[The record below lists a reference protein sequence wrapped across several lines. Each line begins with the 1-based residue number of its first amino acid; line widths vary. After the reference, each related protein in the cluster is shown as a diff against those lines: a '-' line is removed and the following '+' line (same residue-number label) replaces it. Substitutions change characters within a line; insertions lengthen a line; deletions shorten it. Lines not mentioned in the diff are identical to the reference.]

1 MNNKLEQLK
10 KDLVQ
15 EIKDLAQSIASSDSY
30 IGLLSNEI
38 KFRALQEKFIVLKF
52 LEQRKLNLDVFDL
65 PILTQTEK
73 REVLEHEGFF
83 GDEKPV
89 IFDFD
94 VKQEEEIETEEEAP
108 NKNEEITEEL
118 LDEEIEKVL
127 EQAEKLEEINK
138 YLTPSPSNEPTE
150 EEEIKKEPKPELT
163 QEFPEEIEE
172 EIKENKN
179 LFDSIS
185 YDDTVT
191 PENKIKDIS
200 LDFNDRIGFLNQL
213 FLGDEESMNLVI
225 NTLNRISDVRSS
237 NMYLEDLKREMN
249 WNDEQEEYF
258 ERLKELVLKRFD

>member
-1 MNNKLEQLK
+1 MDNKLEQLK

-15 EIKDLAQSIASSDSY
+15 EIKDLAQSIATSESY

-38 KFRALQEKFIVLKF
+38 KFRSLQEKFIVLKF
-52 LEQRKLNLDVFDL
+52 LEQRKLSLDVFDL
-65 PILTQTEK
+65 PILTQDEK

-83 GDEKPV
+83 EDEQPV

-94 VKQEEEIETEEEAP
+94 VKQEEEYIEEETV
-108 NKNEEITEEL
+108 EEKEDITEEL
-118 LDEEIEKVL
+118 LDEEIERVL
-127 EQAEKLEEINK
+127 EEAEKLEEVNK
-138 YLTPSPSNEPTE
+138 YLTPSSEDIPEEKEVEEEQQELKQENTE
-150 EEEIKKEPKPELT
+150 EEFDKNEINEG
-163 QEFPEEIEE
+163 
-172 EIKENKN
+172 

-185 YDDTVT
+185 YDDTVP
-191 PENKIKDIS
+191 PENKIKEIS

-237 NMYLEDLKREMN
+237 NMYLDDLKREMN
-249 WNDEQEEYF
+249 WNEDQEEYF

>member
-15 EIKDLAQSIASSDSY
+15 EIKDLAQSIATSESY

-52 LEQRKLNLDVFDL
+52 LEQRKLNLDIFDL
-65 PILTQTEK
+65 PILTQNEK

-83 GDEKPV
+83 DDEKPV

-94 VKQEEEIETEEEAP
+94 VEQEEEEIP

-118 LDEEIEKVL
+118 LDKEVEKVL
-127 EQAEKLEEINK
+127 DEAEKLEEVNK
-138 YLTPSPSNEPTE
+138 YLTPSNDIS
-150 EEEIKKEPKPELT
+150 EEEIGEEPEPELT
-163 QEFPEEIEE
+163 QEFPKEIEE
-172 EIKENKN
+172 EVEEDNG

-185 YDDTVT
+185 YDDTIP

>member
-15 EIKDLAQSIASSDSY
+15 EIKDLAQSIATSESY

-52 LEQRKLNLDVFDL
+52 LEQRKLSLDVFDL
-65 PILTQTEK
+65 PILTQNEK

-83 GDEKPV
+83 DDEKPV

-94 VKQEEEIETEEEAP
+94 VKQEEEKEEIEEEIP
-108 NKNEEITEEL
+108 NKEEVTEEL
-118 LDEEIEKVL
+118 LDEEVEKVL
-127 EQAEKLEEINK
+127 DEAEKLEEVNE
-138 YLTPSPSNEPTE
+138 YLTPSNDISE
-150 EEEIKKEPKPELT
+150 EEVEEESEPELT

-172 EIKENKN
+172 EIKEDNG

-185 YDDTVT
+185 YDDTIP